1 VARIILLRH
10 AHSVANESGILAG
23 QLSGISLSKKG
34 TTQAQNLVQRIGAVS
49 FDSIRMSP
57 MQRCQETLAPW
68 LESKNSSGIKRF
80 LLDENLIE
88 MNYGSW
94 SGRKLSSLAKEPL
107 WKVIQ
112 QSPSKV
118 QFPDGERMTAMQ
130 KRSLASIESAVVDK
144 SKGTHLFVSHGD
156 VIKAM
161 VAGLLKLKLDNFQS
175 LVIDPAS
182 ITILDYD
189 GKNARLTLFNDQLTH
204 LEDVL
209 SVSRPRKML
218 LGGGAGVAKRDR
230 K

>member
-1 VARIILLRH
+1 
-10 AHSVANESGILAG
+10 
-23 QLSGISLSKKG
+23 
-34 TTQAQNLVQRIGAVS
+34 
-49 FDSIRMSP
+49 

-68 LESKNSSGIKRF
+68 LESKNSSGIKKF

-130 KRSLASIESAVVDK
+130 KRSLASIESAVLDK